1 LSAFAADTLL
11 YNVTLTFDLELLQRI
26 ACDVKLCTIFERSR
40 AIRGGVIAIT
50 VFDLNLNSKH

>member
-1 LSAFAADTLL
+1 
-11 YNVTLTFDLELLQRI
+11 VTLTFDLELLQRI